1 MICTWNVR
9 GAGKKGFVNSVSDL
23 RKIFLFEVL
32 VVLEPR
38 ISGVKACKVIDKMGF
53 SNNFV
58 VEASGFSGGIWLLW
72 NDSRVKLKVVASSRY
87 SITMVIARA
96 LNFGF
101 SRWFMLA
108 LILLS
113 EILCGVISVLL

>member
-9 GAGKKGFVNSVSDL
+9 GAGKKGFVNYVSDL
-23 RKIFLFEVL
+23 SKIFLFEVL

-38 ISGVKACKVIDKMGF
+38 ISGVKACKVIDKMSF

-87 SITMVIARA
+87 SITMV
-96 LNFGF
+96 FVEG
-101 SRWFMLA
+101 S
-108 LILLS
+108 
-113 EILCGVISVLL
+113 